1 VQALRLH
8 HEVAGMMKSEQELRE
23 KLKGLLAM
31 DADKISPT
39 FIYSKRERT
48 CPSAKKAAPRT
59 GHCDPW
65 PWCNAKGYLGAGWA
79 R

>member
-39 FIYSKRERT
+39 WLAASGVSIDSLPVSLTQSDIERMKRQ
-48 CPSAKKAAPRT
+48 
-59 GHCDPW
+59 
-65 PWCNAKGYLGAGWA
+65 GYLGAGWA

>member
-39 FIYSKRERT
+39 FIYSKQ
-48 CPSAKKAAPRT
+48 AACQIRKPRRLLPGPAT
-59 GHCDPW
+59 AIRGP
-65 PWCNAKGYLGAGWA
+65 GATRA
-79 R
+79 EK